1 MIAIAILFLAS
12 VIPPVYLAKKI
23 YAMDRIEP
31 EPRRLIRKLVLCGAL
46 ACLPAVILEYLGE
59 YVFGITFR
67 NMNVYLI
74 VEVFA
79 GVALVEEICKYFF
92 LKRLTWTSPEF
103 NYRFDGIVYAV
114 FVSLGF
120 AALENIMYL
129 QSYGLSIAFQRAIL
143 SIPGHMT
150 FDIYMG
156 HHYSKAKKALLY
168 GRSGESRKELML
180 ALLIAVLLHGFYDYC
195 LMSSHEILYYVFF
208 AFVVLLDIVSI
219 KTVKKE
225 AANDAPFEQWPVY

>member
-1 MIAIAILFLAS
+1 MQILLAAAVLPALFLMR
-12 VIPPVYLAKKI
+12 YI
-23 YAMDRIEP
+23 YRMDRIEK
-31 EPRRLIRKLVLCGAL
+31 EPIGLLILLAGAGAL
-46 ACLPAVILEYLGE
+46 SCFPAALLETIAGNIIGNVIDPESETY
-59 YVFGITFR
+59 
-67 NMNVYLI
+67 I
-74 VEVFA
+74 VIEAFLV
-79 GVALVEEICKYFF
+79 VALAEEGCKFIAM
-92 LKRLTWTSPEF
+92 RLFTWRNNEF
-103 NYRFDGIVYAV
+103 DCNFDGIVYAV
-114 FVSLGF
+114 FISLGF